1 MAHEVALRVTCSSSC
16 GLPPALSNLHGNSP
30 ALPSL
35 MKTVYFLLLL
45 SLLISAPLVQ
55 ATERKP
61 NIIIVFCDDLG
72 YADIGPFGAKKHATP
87 VLDQMAREGMRLTDF
102 YSTCPVCTPSRSSLM
117 TGCYPRRVN
126 MHVDEQNLCVL
137 FPAARKGLNPEEVTI
152 AEVLKEQNYS
162 TMCIGKWHLGDH
174 PDFMPTNHGFD
185 HYFGIPYSNDMTRK
199 EVPLPLVRDLTVIR
213 DRVQKETTIT
223 AQYTSE
229 AVKFIKSNS
238 GNPFF
243 LYLPHTA
250 VHLPLVPGEKFK
262 GSSEGGAYGD
272 WVQEIDWSMGELFK
286 TIKSEGIDKHT
297 LVLFTSDNG
306 SAREKQ
312 GSNLPLRGRKGRTD
326 EGGMRVPCLVRWPG
340 RIPAGSSS
348 GALTCT
354 MDLLPTAAAISGG
367 TLPADRPIDGKN
379 IWPILSGQAKGH
391 PRDAFFYYQMDQ
403 LQAVRS
409 GDWKLF
415 LAMDSKKR
423 NWGKPEGKKELALYN
438 LARDIHEDNNV
449 AAGHPEIVRRLIS
462 HAKAAREE
470 LGDVGRPGK
479 GQRKAGWV
487 ETPSPRLLKP

>member
-1 MAHEVALRVTCSSSC
+1 MPQYC
-16 GLPPALSNLHGNSP
+16 LPPTLSNLRANISY
-30 ALPSL
+30 LPVS
-35 MKTVYFLLLL
+35 MKTIYFLPLL

-61 NIIIVFCDDLG
+61 NIIIIFCDDLG

-137 FPAARKGLNPEEVTI
+137 FPAARKGLNPDEVTI

-174 PDFMPTNHGFD
+174 PDFMPTSQGFD
-185 HYFGIPYSNDMTRK
+185 HYFGIPYSNDMNRK
-199 EVPLPLVRDLTVIR
+199 QVPLPLVRDLTVVK
-213 DRVQKETTIT
+213 DSVQKDTTIT
-223 AQYTSE
+223 AQYTAE

-238 GNPFF
+238 KAPFF

-250 VHLPLVPGEKFK
+250 VHLPLVPGKDFK
-262 GSSEGGAYGD
+262 GTSRAGSYGD
-272 WVQEIDWSMGELFK
+272 WVQEIDWSMGEIFK
-286 TIKSEGIDKHT
+286 AIKSQGIDKHT

-326 EGGMRVPCLVRWPG
+326 EGGMRVPCIVRWPE
-340 RIPAGSSS
+340 RVPAGSSS

-354 MDLLPTAAAISGG
+354 MDLLPTAAAISGSK
-367 TLPADRPIDGKN
+367 LPADRLIDGKN
-379 IWPILSGQAKGH
+379 IWPILSGKSKSH
-391 PRDAFFYYQMDQ
+391 PREAFFYYQMDQ

-409 GDWKLF
+409 GIWKLCV
-415 LAMDSKKR
+415 AMDSKKR
-423 NWGKPEGKKELALYN
+423 NWGNPEGKKALALYN
-438 LARDIHEDNNV
+438 LATDIHEDNNV
-449 AAGHPEIVRRLIS
+449 AAKHPRIVKQLLA
-462 HAKAAREE
+462 HAEAARED

-487 ETPSPRLLKP
+487 EKASPRLLQR

>member
-1 MAHEVALRVTCSSSC
+1 MRKQILFALIAF
-16 GLPPALSNLHGNSP
+16 LP
-30 ALPSL
+30 ALP
-35 MKTVYFLLLL
+35 F
-45 SLLISAPLVQ
+45 VQ
-55 ATERKP
+55 AAERKP
-61 NIIIVFCDDLG
+61 NIIVVFCDDLG
-72 YADIGPFGAKKHATP
+72 YADIGPFGSKTHATP

-126 MHVDEQNLCVL
+126 MHVDEKNLCVL
-137 FPAARKGLNPEEVTI
+137 FPAARKGLNPSEITI
-152 AEVLKEQNYS
+152 AEVLKEQNYA

-174 PDFMPTNHGFD
+174 PDFMPTSHGFD
-185 HYFGIPYSNDMTRK
+185 HYFGIPYSNDMNRK
-199 EVPLPLVRDLTVIR
+199 GVPLPLVRDLTA
-213 DRVQKETTIT
+213 VQDSVQQDTTIT
-223 AQYTSE
+223 AQYTTE
-229 AVKFIKSNS
+229 AVKFIKNNS
-238 GNPFF
+238 KKPFF

-250 VHLPLVPGEKFK
+250 VHLPLVPGKKFK
-262 GSSEGGAYGD
+262 GTSKNGAYGD

-286 TIKSEGIDKHT
+286 AIKAEGIDEHT

-326 EGGMRVPCLVRWPG
+326 EGGMRVPCVVRWPG

-348 GALTCT
+348 GALTNT
-354 MDLLPTAAAISGG
+354 MDLLPTFATISGG
-367 TLPADRPIDGKN
+367 KAPADRIIDGRD
-379 IWPILSGQAKGH
+379 IWPILNGTSKDH

-415 LAMDSKKR
+415 VAMEQKKR
-423 NWGKPEGKKELALYN
+423 NWGRPEGKKALALFN
-438 LARDIHEDNNV
+438 LASDIHEDRNV
-449 AAGHPEIVRRLIS
+449 AAENPAVVKRLLA
-462 HAKAAREE
+462 HAEAARED

-487 ETPSPRLLKP
+487 EKASPRLLKK

>member
-1 MAHEVALRVTCSSSC
+1 
-16 GLPPALSNLHGNSP
+16 
-30 ALPSL
+30 
-35 MKTVYFLLLL
+35 MKTVYFFPLL
-45 SLLISAPLVQ
+45 SLLISAPLIQ

-102 YSTCPVCTPSRSSLM
+102 YSTCSVCTPSRSSLM
-117 TGCYPRRVN
+117 TGCYPRRVS
-126 MHVDEQNLCVL
+126 MHVDEKNLCVL

-152 AEVLKEQNYS
+152 AEVLKKQNYS

-185 HYFGIPYSNDMTRK
+185 HYFGIPYSNDMNRK

-213 DRVQKETTIT
+213 DSVQKETTIT

-229 AVKFIKSNS
+229 AVKFIKSNNS
-238 GNPFF
+238 TPFF

-250 VHLPLVPGEKFK
+250 VHLPLVPGKNFK
-262 GSSEGGAYGD
+262 GSSKGGAYGD

-286 TIKSEGIDKHT
+286 AIKAEGIDEHT

-326 EGGMRVPCLVRWPG
+326 EGGMRVPCIVRWPG
-340 RIPAGSSS
+340 RIPAGSSCR
-348 GALTCT
+348 ALTCT
-354 MDLLPTAAAISGG
+354 MDLLPTVAAISGG
-367 TLPADRPIDGKN
+367 KVSKTPLIDGKN
-379 IWPILSGQAKGH
+379 IWPILSGKSKDH
-391 PRDAFFYYQMDQ
+391 PREAFFYYQMDQ
-403 LQAVRS
+403 LQAIRS

-415 LAMDSKKR
+415 VAMDSKKR
-423 NWGKPEGKKELALYN
+423 NWGNPEGKKALALYN
-438 LARDIHEDNNV
+438 LAKDIHEDNNL
-449 AAGHPEIVRRLIS
+449 AAENPGIVKKLLA
-462 HAKAAREE
+462 HAENARED

-487 ETPSPRLLKP
+487 EKASPRLLSR

>member
-1 MAHEVALRVTCSSSC
+1 
-16 GLPPALSNLHGNSP
+16 
-30 ALPSL
+30 

-102 YSTCPVCTPSRSSLM
+102 YSTCPVCTPSRASLM

-126 MHVDEQNLCVL
+126 MHVDEKNLCVL
-137 FPAARKGLNPEEVTI
+137 FPAARKGLNPREVTI
-152 AEVLKEQNYS
+152 AEVLKEQGYA

-174 PDFMPTNHGFD
+174 PDFMPTSHGFD
-185 HYFGIPYSNDMTRK
+185 HYFGIPYSNDMNRK
-199 EVPLPLVRDLTVIR
+199 EVPLPLVRDLEVIE
-213 DRVQKETTIT
+213 DSVQKDTTIT
-223 AQYTSE
+223 ARYTAE
-229 AVKFIKSNS
+229 AVRFIRENS
-238 GNPFF
+238 KKPFF

-250 VHLPLVPGEKFK
+250 VHLPLVPGKKFK
-262 GSSEGGAYGD
+262 GSSKGGAYGD

-286 TIKSEGIDKHT
+286 ALKTEGIDENT

-326 EGGMRVPCLVRWPG
+326 EGGMRVPCIVRWPG
-340 RIPAGSSS
+340 KIPAGSSS
-348 GALTCT
+348 AAITSTL
-354 MDLLPTAAAISGG
+354 DLLPTLATISGG
-367 TLPADRPIDGKN
+367 KVPSDRIIDGKN
-379 IWPILSGQAKGH
+379 IWPILNGTTTDH
-391 PRDAFFYYQMDQ
+391 PREAFFYYQMDQ

-415 LAMDSKKR
+415 VPMDSKRR
-423 NWGKPEGKKELALYN
+423 NWGKPEGKKELALFN
-438 LARDIHEDNNV
+438 LASDIHEDKNV
-449 AAGHPEIVRRLIS
+449 AAENPEIVKKLIA
-462 HAKAAREE
+462 HAEAARKD
-470 LGDVGRPGK
+470 LGDVDRPGK

-487 ETPSPRLLKP
+487 ENASPRLLKK

>member
-1 MAHEVALRVTCSSSC
+1 MPQYC
-16 GLPPALSNLHGNSP
+16 LPPSLSNLRANISY
-30 ALPSL
+30 LPVS
-35 MKTVYFLLLL
+35 MKTIYFLPLL

-61 NIIIVFCDDLG
+61 NIIIIFCDDLG

-137 FPAARKGLNPEEVTI
+137 FPAARKGLNPDEVTI

-174 PDFMPTNHGFD
+174 PDFMPTSQGFD
-185 HYFGIPYSNDMTRK
+185 HYFGIPYSNDMNRK
-199 EVPLPLVRDLTVIR
+199 QVPLPLVRDLTVVK
-213 DRVQKETTIT
+213 DSVQKDTTIT
-223 AQYTSE
+223 AQYTAE

-238 GNPFF
+238 KAPFF

-250 VHLPLVPGEKFK
+250 VHLPLVPGKDFK
-262 GSSEGGAYGD
+262 GTSRAGSYGD
-272 WVQEIDWSMGELFK
+272 WVQEIDWSMGEIFK
-286 TIKSEGIDKHT
+286 AIKSQGIDKHT

-326 EGGMRVPCLVRWPG
+326 EGGMRVPCIVRWPE
-340 RIPAGSSS
+340 RVPAGSSS

-354 MDLLPTAAAISGG
+354 MDLLPTAAAISGSK
-367 TLPADRPIDGKN
+367 LPADRLIDGKN
-379 IWPILSGQAKGH
+379 IWPILSGKSKSH
-391 PRDAFFYYQMDQ
+391 PREAFFYYQMDQ

-409 GDWKLF
+409 GIWKLCV
-415 LAMDSKKR
+415 AMDSKKR
-423 NWGKPEGKKELALYN
+423 NWGNPEGKKALALYN
-438 LARDIHEDNNV
+438 LAIDIHEDNNV
-449 AAGHPEIVRRLIS
+449 AAKHPRIVKQLLA
-462 HAKAAREE
+462 HAEAARED

-487 ETPSPRLLKP
+487 EKASPRLLQR